1 MKKNLLLD
9 VVTVA
14 DSESIS
20 SEQYRLIRTNIEVQ
34 REEKKINSIMV
45 CSASSGEGKTTTS
58 VNLAVVFAAT
68 NNRVLLIDL
77 DLRKRGL
84 TEAFRLRKAPG
95 FCGILEEGRDNIQS
109 IYKSNVPG
117 LDFLPAGKYKKNPAE
132 LLSSNDF
139 KEIMEVL
146 SLQYDMI
153 IIDVPPVVE
162 VADASIIAR
171 SVDGVILVVRED
183 FTNMKYAIEV
193 RDSLANSGSNML
205 GVVYN
210 GTRLLKAGYYG
221 YEKR

>member
-1 MKKNLLLD
+1 
-9 VVTVA
+9 
-14 DSESIS
+14 
-20 SEQYRLIRTNIEVQ
+20 
-34 REEKKINSIMV
+34 
-45 CSASSGEGKTTTS
+45 
-58 VNLAVVFAAT
+58 
-68 NNRVLLIDL
+68 
-77 DLRKRGL
+77 
-84 TEAFRLRKAPG
+84 
-95 FCGILEEGRDNIQS
+95 
-109 IYKSNVPG
+109 
-117 LDFLPAGKYKKNPAE
+117 
-132 LLSSNDF
+132 
-139 KEIMEVL
+139 MEVL